1 MSDEFRQ
8 LVDQLTPEVYEN
20 MKRAVETGRWP
31 DGRTVT
37 DEQRQICMQAV
48 ITWEAEHLP
57 EDERTGYMPPKGCK
71 SEDETEQPVSLRDG
85 SGDDNA

>member
-31 DGRTVT
+31 DGRAVSA
-37 DEQRQICMQAV
+37 EQREICIQAV
-48 ITWEAEHLP
+48 ITWEAAHLP
-57 EDERTGYMPPKGCK
+57 ESERSGYMPPKGCK
-71 SEDETEQPVSLRDG
+71 SDDEGEQTVTLRG
-85 SGDDNA
+85 AAGGDDA